1 MNKNLINT
9 FIICL
14 CLLTYYSASGLTLG
28 DPLAQ
33 KNKLGNEYF
42 RQGKLE
48 EALKYYKDAQVEN
61 PQSPEVF
68 YNLGNVFAQQQKYE
82 EAIKEYETALA
93 KTQSEELKARTYYNI
108 GSVMYKMGEMAEANN
123 ALPQAISH
131 LEKSAEAFKQAI
143 TLSPT
148 DTDAKFNYELVKRKL
163 EELRQ
168 KYEQQQQQN
177 QENKEEQKQ
186 EQQQSAEQQKQN
198 QEEQQQSQQGQQ
210 PEQQQAQQQ
219 KPEEQK
225 SEQAQAQ
232 SAEEKEPGKMTKEDA
247 LRLLNV
253 LSDEQLQKQLQE
265 YLRQRFKGSLDME
278 RDW

>member
-1 MNKNLINT
+1 MTRNLVIT
-9 FIICL
+9 IITGL
-14 CLLTYYSASGLTLG
+14 WLLTYSASGLTLG

-48 EALKYYKDAQVEN
+48 EALKYYKEAQVEN
-61 PQSPEVF
+61 PQSPEIF

-93 KTQSEELKARTYYNI
+93 KTQSEQLKARTYYNI
-108 GSVMYKMGEMAEANN
+108 GNVLYKMGEMAEANN

-143 TLSPT
+143 TLSTT

-163 EELRQ
+163 EDLRQ
-168 KYEQQQQQN
+168 QYEQQQQKKQDNREEQRQEQESSAQPQQQN
-177 QENKEEQKQ
+177 QEGQQQSPQKQ
-186 EQQQSAEQQKQN
+186 E
-198 QEEQQQSQQGQQ
+198 

-219 KPEEQK
+219 QAEEQK
-225 SEQAQAQ
+225 AEQAQSQ
-232 SAEEKEPGKMTKEDA
+232 SAEKKEPGKMTKEDA
-247 LRLLNV
+247 LRLLNA
-253 LSDEQLQKQLQE
+253 LSDEQQQKQLQE

>member
-1 MNKNLINT
+1 MKKNLINT
-9 FIICL
+9 LVIGVCI
-14 CLLTYYSASGLTLG
+14 LTCYSASGLTLG

-48 EALKYYKDAQVEN
+48 EALKYYKEAQVEN

-93 KTQSEELKARTYYNI
+93 KTQSEELKALTYYNI
-108 GSVMYKMGEMAEANN
+108 GNVLYKMGEMAEANN
-123 ALPQAISH
+123 ALPQAINH

-168 KYEQQQQQN
+168 KYEQQQQQK
-177 QENKEEQKQ
+177 QENREEQKQ
-186 EQQQSAEQQKQN
+186 EKQQSAEQQQQN

-219 KPEEQK
+219 PEEQN
-225 SEQAQAQ
+225 SEQTQ
-232 SAEEKEPGKMTKEDA
+232 SQLAEEKEPGKMTKEDA
-247 LRLLNV
+247 LRLLNA
-253 LSDEQLQKQLQE
+253 LSDEELQKQLQE